1 MEVNL
6 ENLIKAEEILR
17 KDVAQTRENSINLYN
32 ASSKCAIVP
41 KATLHHLQERI
52 NSIPQDSSNFN
63 LRKSFQETLENA
75 RSGLIEYKSN
85 YCEISFWGVM
95 IPFTLEE
102 VLLATNNQYLD
113 RLYIQKVCKAV
124 SNPN

>member
-6 ENLIKAEEILR
+6 ENLIKAEQILR
-17 KDVAQTRENSINLYN
+17 KDVAQAREKSINLYN
-32 ASSKCAIVP
+32 ASSKCEIVP
-41 KATLHHLQERI
+41 RETLQELQQFI
-52 NSIPQDSSNFN
+52 NSIPQNASDFN

-75 RSGLIEYKSN
+75 CFILTECKSN
-85 YCEISFWGVM
+85 FCEIWFWGVL

-102 VLLATNNQYLD
+102 VLLATNNQYFD

-124 SNPN
+124 SN

>member
-6 ENLIKAEEILR
+6 ENLIKAEQILR
-17 KDVAQTRENSINLYN
+17 KDVAQTREKSINLYN

-41 KATLHHLQERI
+41 RKTLQELQQLI
-52 NSIPQDSSNFN
+52 NSIPQDISDFN
-63 LRKSFQETLENA
+63 LRKSFQETLEDA
-75 RSGLIEYKSN
+75 FFILTEYKSSF
-85 YCEISFWGVM
+85 CEIHFWGVL

-102 VLLATNNQYLD
+102 VLQAANNQYRD

-124 SNPN
+124 SN

>member
-6 ENLIKAEEILR
+6 ENLIEAEQILR
-17 KDVAQTRENSINLYN
+17 KNVAQTRQGSINLYN
-32 ASSKCAIVP
+32 ASSKCSIVP
-41 KATLHHLQERI
+41 NATLQDLQKLI
-52 NSIPQDSSNFN
+52 NSITQNTSDFN
-63 LRKSFQETLENA
+63 LRKSFQETLENVC
-75 RSGLIEYKSN
+75 LILTEYKSN
-85 YCEISFWGVM
+85 SCEISFWGVM

-113 RLYIQKVCKAV
+113 RLYIQKVCKAM